1 MDNLLINLIG
11 MGNQGGTSG
20 TTSPKD
26 SSGVES
32 NQKGF
37 INILTNIL
45 SESNNQKTLLNK
57 LSEIQESGESGLA
70 YVMSSISNILLS
82 MIPPEAVNTVP
93 EITGQNF
100 PEVFGD
106 KSGQEELTKSGIKK
120 EEKNL
125 GNLSEQINYSA
136 LQKIFADIKSG
147 KTDNESIDKT
157 LTDLAKENEKQ
168 MEVGQVE
175 AFQEELMKLLSYLN
189 SKLELSINDK
199 MASFQDKLGK
209 IPIQNIPIINIQQT
223 MLEENSNTDKKAI
236 NTTDTSTTTDIPTK
250 EIAEKNSL
258 FLNAILEK
266 EANVNR
272 DSSKNTNLQE
282 DNDMDGLFQS
292 DGKLIKDKANQSFSA
307 EQGLG
312 EKGGDK
318 TKSEIHTLILNAT
331 KKYKEHVSEEAN
343 EFKITADDEITNV
356 SVQKTTVEVP
366 QSDSIKTNIFQ
377 IKDNNMTFEKG
388 SFTSF
393 VTDRIEKIVDQFSNR
408 VSRMDMIVRLKLDD
422 KETLLVGLR
431 HEGQKVVVDI
441 KASNDG
447 LVNLIQAHKD
457 DIARHLE
464 DKNIYTSIFVQPD
477 GEKNTE
483 RQSQRESKK
492 EDKKQEAKT
501 AFINILEATA

>member
-1 MDNLLINLIG
+1 
-11 MGNQGGTSG
+11 
-20 TTSPKD
+20 
-26 SSGVES
+26 
-32 NQKGF
+32 
-37 INILTNIL
+37 
-45 SESNNQKTLLNK
+45 
-57 LSEIQESGESGLA
+57 
-70 YVMSSISNILLS
+70 
-82 MIPPEAVNTVP
+82 
-93 EITGQNF
+93 
-100 PEVFGD
+100 
-106 KSGQEELTKSGIKK
+106 
-120 EEKNL
+120 
-125 GNLSEQINYSA
+125 
-136 LQKIFADIKSG
+136 
-147 KTDNESIDKT
+147 
-157 LTDLAKENEKQ
+157 
-168 MEVGQVE
+168 
-175 AFQEELMKLLSYLN
+175 
-189 SKLELSINDK
+189 
-199 MASFQDKLGK
+199 
-209 IPIQNIPIINIQQT
+209 
-223 MLEENSNTDKKAI
+223 
-236 NTTDTSTTTDIPTK
+236 
-250 EIAEKNSL
+250 L

-393 VTDRIEKIVDQFSNR
+393 VTDRIEKIVDQFSNK

-447 LVNLIQAHKD
+447 LVNLIQTHKD

-501 AFINILEATA
+501 VFINILEATA